1 MSPMNSAQSMPHE
14 VLTADAYRQ
23 LEHAASLKGLLKPFK
38 GKGELVQ
45 LTNVTRELEQRVAQL
60 MGTQAAIMA
69 LPPLS
74 LLGIRLVLQNTGAG
88 TTFLRWRTQDFSRM
102 GALVWERLM
111 RNPRLPPDLRTALFQ
126 LECNRIA
133 LNLQMSVLHSLQ
145 RQALDCS
152 HKMANAE
159 GVLRQ
164 SPSGTETLP

>member
-1 MSPMNSAQSMPHE
+1 MTPRDFPAN
-14 VLTADAYRQ
+14 LTLAPTAYRDI
-23 LEHAASLKGLLKPFK
+23 EHAASLKGLLKPFK

-164 SPSGTETLP
+164 SPSGTETSP

>member
-1 MSPMNSAQSMPHE
+1 MSRQDFLSDLSLAP
-14 VLTADAYRQ
+14 DAYRVI
-23 LEHAASLKGLLKPFK
+23 EHAASLKGLLKPFK
-38 GKGELVQ
+38 GKGELAQ
-45 LTNVTRELEQRVAQL
+45 LASVTRELEQRVAQL
-60 MGTQAAIMA
+60 MSTQAEIMA

-74 LLGIRLVLQNTGAG
+74 LLGIRLVLQNTGTG

-111 RNPRLPPDLRTALFQ
+111 RNPRLPPSLRTALFQ

-152 HKMANAE
+152 RKMASAE
-159 GVLRQ
+159 GVLCQ
-164 SPSGTETLP
+164 SRSETERSP